1 MPNKFEE
8 LKKAKHPLDVL
19 PDLHRYAQ
27 EGWEA
32 ITDDDK
38 ERLKWYGVFFR
49 KRTPGHFMM
58 RIRIPNGIATS
69 TQVRELARIT
79 RDYGRDVIDITTRQ
93 QVQLRWM
100 RIEEIPDILD
110 RLAAV
115 GLTSMQTGM
124 DNVRNVVGCPLAGLT
139 LYELFDAS
147 PVVRAYTERILGDRV
162 LSDLPR
168 KFNVTITGCLE
179 NCTHA
184 ETQDIALTPATKL
197 IDGAAQPGFNVHI
210 GGKMGSG
217 GMTVATPLDVFVT
230 LEEAAELC
238 TQITLLFAQYG
249 PREARARARLAFLV
263 EEWGIER
270 IRAELERR
278 LGRPLLPAGQD
289 MRGRHQADHIGIAP
303 QKDAGLYA
311 VGLCVPVGRTSAAQ
325 LEELARL
332 ADQYGS
338 GEVRF
343 TVGQNVLLVN
353 VPDRLLPVLLDE
365 PLLQELRPD
374 PTPAMRGT
382 VSCVGIDYCNLALAE
397 TKTRALEVV
406 QHLERAVPFMMAA
419 AGRPGARR
427 SLRPLTMHWSG
438 CPAGCGNH
446 QAADIGFLGG
456 RTRINGAVVETFDI
470 FVEGRTGP
478 NPRPG
483 EKVLTNI
490 PADELPGIVEQLVH
504 AHARGQSLREAAAE
518 VAARLAGNAVPF
530 PIHKPAQA
538 AGAG

>member
-19 PDLHRYAQ
+19 PDLHRYAR

-69 TQVRELARIT
+69 AQVRELVHIT
-79 RDYGRDVIDITTRQ
+79 RDYGREVIDLTTRQ

-100 RIEEIPDILD
+100 CIEDIPAILD

-197 IDGAAQPGFNVHI
+197 IAGTAQPGFNVRI

-217 GMTVATPLDVFVT
+217 GMTVATPLNVFVT
-230 LEEAAELC
+230 FEEAAELC
-238 TQITLLFAQYG
+238 TQITLLFAEHG

-278 LGRPLLPAGQD
+278 MGQPLLSAGQD
-289 MRGRHQADHIGIAP
+289 MRGRHQADHIGIVP

-353 VPDRLLPVLLDE
+353 VPDHLLPALLDE
-365 PLLQELRPD
+365 PLLRELRPD

-397 TKTRALEVV
+397 TKARALEVV
-406 QHLERAVPFMMAA
+406 RHLERAVLFAMAA
-419 AGRPGARR
+419 TGRHSARR
-427 SLRPLTMHWSG
+427 SIRPLTMHWSG

-446 QAADIGFLGG
+446 QAADIGLLGG
-456 RTRINGAVVETFDI
+456 RTRINGTVVETFDI

-483 EKVLTNI
+483 EKVLENI

-504 AHARGQSLREAAAE
+504 AHVRGQSLREAAADM
-518 VAARLAGNAVPF
+518 AARRAGNAVPF
-530 PIHKPAQA
+530 TPATPAQV